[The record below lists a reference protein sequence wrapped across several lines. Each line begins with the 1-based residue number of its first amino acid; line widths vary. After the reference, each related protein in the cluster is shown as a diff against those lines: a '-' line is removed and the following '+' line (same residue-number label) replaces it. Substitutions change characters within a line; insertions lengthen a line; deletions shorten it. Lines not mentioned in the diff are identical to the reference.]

1 MFSICSYPLRLIR
14 HLDKVSQSAAK
25 CRGFSKGGR
34 MGRDGLNARRVTT
47 TLTVARKSQLEGV
60 SAREGVTEAW
70 IVRRALEQ
78 YLDEIGE
85 GSVLRAANGR

>member
-1 MFSICSYPLRLIR
+1 M
-14 HLDKVSQSAAK
+14 
-25 CRGFSKGGR
+25 
-34 MGRDGLNARRVTT
+34 TT

>member
-1 MFSICSYPLRLIR
+1 
-14 HLDKVSQSAAK
+14 
-25 CRGFSKGGR
+25 

-60 SAREGVTEAW
+60 AAREGVTEAW